1 MESSIPAIPVGMWLI
16 CRGADRLSAA
26 SLLDTPRGTAC
37 PTFNMV
43 SLMKRINVT
52 LLGGMIFSHVCLAA
66 GFDSFERNAAR
77 AKQLGATHFLITEDI
92 PPALWEMDVPGDPY
106 PAWYMYH
113 PGLLKIFPP
122 AALEKYVDK
131 AYSEKIASLFEARCQ
146 ILRRIGLKA
155 AYQANEPHVLPE
167 AFFTDHPDLR
177 GPRVDH
183 PNRSRTARFA
193 PCVDQ
198 PATLALYRESLQK
211 LLRRLPEVEVF
222 SFTTTDA
229 GSGLCWTPAL
239 YPGLNGPSWCQR
251 RSMEDRVAGFL
262 SALHDAAGELHRTI
276 DVDLVE
282 IAPRQW
288 MIPTFDR
295 PELIARKLPAGM
307 AVNHLEGPDGH
318 RVTTRRFSGAA
329 GEFAPVV
336 GIPRPV
342 AAMRAL
348 MASGRAPGSKF
359 VVAVGDAAGA
369 ELNFKVLEEFEKASP
384 RSEAELWAALHDLA
398 VQTAGRERADMAD
411 AQVSLWAAT
420 DEAERYLS
428 TLNFGPVLTM
438 GSILTRWINRPLVP
452 FPELLS
458 KDEKSYYRPY
468 LFQAKGEE
476 QADDLVDVQAMRMYE
491 GWGARLLV
499 QNIIE
504 KVSASLGRA
513 EGLASRLPD
522 SELLGQRLA
531 ALQCLVHGV
540 DDVVAYQAQLDRVKA
555 LGVKPEANPVLGA
568 QSSWDRTD
576 MMRLARNEVDNAL
589 RLRQLLLGAKEPLLD
604 LAPSAE
610 EETSRRLGPDLA
622 GQLKR
627 KIDVMNAHWEDYKKL
642 VTSSNP

>member
-1 MESSIPAIPVGMWLI
+1 MQ
-16 CRGADRLSAA
+16 RLLAFI
-26 SLLDTPRGTAC
+26 AC
-37 PTFNMV
+37 
-43 SLMKRINVT
+43 LT
-52 LLGGMIFSHVCLAA
+52 LA
-66 GFDSFERNAAR
+66 GFCRAADAGSFERNAAR

-92 PPALWEMDVPGDPY
+92 PPALWEMDTPGDPY

-113 PGLLKIFPP
+113 PGILKIFPP
-122 AALEKYVDK
+122 AALEKYIDK
-131 AYSEKIASLFEARCQ
+131 SYSEKMAALFETRCQ
-146 ILRRIGLKA
+146 ILRRLGLKA
-155 AYQANEPHVLPE
+155 AWQANEPHVLPE

-183 PNRSRTARFA
+183 PNRSRTPRFA

-198 PATLALYRESLQK
+198 PATLALYREALQK
-211 LLRRLPEVEVF
+211 LLKRLPEVEVF

-251 RSMEDRVAGFL
+251 RPMEDRVSGFL
-262 SALHDAAGELHRTI
+262 TALHDAAAELHHPI

-307 AVNHLEGPDGH
+307 AVNHLEGPDAH
-318 RVTTRRFSGAA
+318 RVSIRRFSGAA

-348 MASGRAPGSKF
+348 MAAGRAPGSKF
-359 VVAVGDAAGA
+359 VVAVGDAAWA
-369 ELNFKVLEEFEKASP
+369 DLNFKVLEEFEKAAP
-384 RSEAELWAALHDLA
+384 RTEAELWSTLHELA
-398 VQTAGRERADMAD
+398 IQTAGKDHGD
-411 AQVSLWAAT
+411 DQLSLWTAT

-452 FPELLS
+452 LPALLTRE
-458 KDEKSYYRPY
+458 EKSYFRPY
-468 LFQAKGEE
+468 LFQAKDEE
-476 QADDLVDVQAMRMYE
+476 QADDLIDVQAMRMYE

-504 KVSASLGRA
+504 KVTASLTRA
-513 EGLASRLPD
+513 ETLAHRLPD
-522 SELLGQRLA
+522 SDLLAQRLK
-531 ALQCLVHGV
+531 ALQCLVRGV
-540 DDVVAYQAQLDRVKA
+540 DNIVAYQAQLDRVKT
-555 LGVKPEANPVLGA
+555 LNVKPDPNPVLGA
-568 QSSWDRTD
+568 QSPWDRTD
-576 MMRLARNEVDNAL
+576 LMRLARNEIDNAL
-589 RLRQLLLGAKEPLLD
+589 LLRQLLQSSKEPLLD
-604 LAPSAE
+604 LAPSEE
-610 EETSRRLGPDLA
+610 EETSRKLGSGLPT
-622 GQLKR
+622 QLKR
-627 KIDVMNAHWEDYKKL
+627 KIDVMNAHWEDYKRL
-642 VTSSNP
+642 LTSPNP

>member
-1 MESSIPAIPVGMWLI
+1 MI
-16 CRGADRLSAA
+16 R
-26 SLLDTPRGTAC
+26 
-37 PTFNMV
+37 FNAT
-43 SLMKRINVT
+43 LVT
-52 LLGGMIFSHVCLAA
+52 LLSAVSLIAA
-66 GFDSFERNAAR
+66 TPLETFEKNADR
-77 AKQLGATHFLITEDI
+77 AKQLGATHFLITEDL

-131 AYSEKIASLFEARCQ
+131 AYAEKIASLFEARCQ

-167 AFFTDHPDLR
+167 AFFTDNPDLR

-211 LLRRLPEVEVF
+211 LLKRLPEVEVF

-251 RSMEDRVAGFL
+251 RPMEDRVAGFL
-262 SALHDAAGELHRTI
+262 SALQVAAAELHRTI

-342 AAMRAL
+342 AMMRAL
-348 MASGRAPGSKF
+348 MAAGRAPGSKF

-384 RSEAELWAALHDLA
+384 RGEAELWAALYDLA
-398 VQTAGRERADMAD
+398 VQTAGKEHAD

-420 DEAERYLS
+420 DDAERYLS

-458 KDEKSYYRPY
+458 KDETSYYRPY

-476 QADDLVDVQAMRMYE
+476 QADDLVDIQAMRMYE

-504 KVSASLGRA
+504 KVTASLGRA
-513 EGLASRLPD
+513 EGLARLLPD
-522 SELLGQRLA
+522 SELSGQRLA

-540 DDVVAYQAQLDRVKA
+540 DDVVAYQAQLDRVKG

-576 MMRLARNEVDNAL
+576 MMRLARNEIDNAL
-589 RLRQLLLGAKEPLLD
+589 RLRQLLLAAKEPLLD
-604 LAPSAE
+604 LAPSEE
-610 EETSRRLGPDLA
+610 EETSRKLGPDLA

-627 KIDVMNAHWEDYKKL
+627 KIDVMNAHWEEYKKL